1 MFMHISKILGAV
13 FVAVARRKMIM
24 HNYGMAAKI
33 KIPVKVAAI
42 GLGALVTIAILIIVV
57 NEFFLV
63 CLADI
68 KSGDGMILPALI
80 VFFVLEPITNIV
92 GVIMG
97 PKVAEKYANK
107 RGVKDDSIY
116 TYTRIIGI
124 VAVLIRLVILYGQK
138 IWEVFFH

>member
-1 MFMHISKILGAV
+1 
-13 FVAVARRKMIM
+13 M

-33 KIPVKVAAI
+33 KMPVKVAAI
-42 GLGALVTIAILIIVV
+42 GLGTLVTIAIPIIVV
-57 NEFFLV
+57 NVFFLV

-92 GVIMG
+92 GVIVG

-107 RGVKDDSIY
+107 KGVEDGDVC
-116 TYTRIIGI
+116 TYARIIGI
-124 VAVLIRLVILYGQK
+124 VAVLIRLVILYGQR